1 MIRQVRRKIYT
12 KILSNRQLCGASLQ
26 PSNVVFQSHRCMWC
40 YRFILQFLEVP
51 LPPTALGALH
61 SKYSGEGVL
70 CDQKHLPD
78 FIMQKNIN
86 KDVVKLPIVWCRALS
101 IECRLLKPSLN
112 LVLKYSSH
120 QIDPQCCRCSSFL
133 SLKNNNALALAGLT
147 SLRQKRY

>member
-86 KDVVKLPIVWCRALS
+86 KDVVKLPIVLRCTIA
-101 IECRLLKPSLN
+101 IECSLSKPSLHV
-112 LVLKYSSH
+112 VLDSSSDFLKRRFH
-120 QIDPQCCRCSSFL
+120 PQHC
-133 SLKNNNALALAGLT
+133 AP
-147 SLRQKRY
+147 